1 MDDDPIPV
9 SARPSLRGRLA
20 LLGCAVASLAASALV
35 GISDNPPGLLL
46 AFLASLCVVLALT
59 LGWHHPRRHL
69 FLFVGSLLAFVV
81 AAALHNLLEAAAAR
95 VTAPSLQAAA
105 EALGVAFFL
114 AAIFLCPAG
123 LAVAAIGGLA
133 TLVRRRL
140 RP

>member
-35 GISDNPPGLLL
+35 GISDSSLGLLL

-59 LGWHHPRRHL
+59 LGWHHPRRHFRL
-69 FLFVGSLLAFVV
+69 FLGSFLAFV
-81 AAALHNLLEAAAAR
+81 AAALFHNLLEGAAAVIA
-95 VTAPSLQAAA
+95 APALRAGA

-123 LAVAAIGGLA
+123 LVVGAIGGLA
-133 TLVRRRL
+133 TLVRQRL